1 MTSMRAAIMSNPTL
15 AETVRQQE
23 EQRRVA
29 AQLRDVRRI
38 KARRDA
44 AIVALIKARKSKK
57 RSRPLLTQVLACVA
71 QVRAAQEALAA

>member
-15 AETVRQQE
+15 AETVYQHE
-23 EQRRVA
+23 EQRRQA
-29 AQLRDVRRI
+29 AQLRDARRI

-57 RSRPLLTQVLACVA
+57 KSRPLLARVLECVA
-71 QVRAAQEALAA
+71 QLRTAQEAITT